1 MFTQVFNPDIFRQ
14 LSAASLTEVELTQFS
29 WEERVGRILKLFNN
43 PVCYHI
49 ITISRLSP
57 TNYFGWSMNL
67 TKIKC
72 YYVNDPVKC
81 FRSGIVGIVIFV
93 PFEITLMPTV

>member
-29 WEERVGRILKLFNN
+29 WDERVGRILKLFNN
-43 PVCYHI
+43 PVC
-49 ITISRLSP
+49 
-57 TNYFGWSMNL
+57 FGWSMNL

-72 YYVNDPVKC
+72 YYVNDHVKC
-81 FRSGIVGIVIFV
+81 FHSGIVGIVIFV